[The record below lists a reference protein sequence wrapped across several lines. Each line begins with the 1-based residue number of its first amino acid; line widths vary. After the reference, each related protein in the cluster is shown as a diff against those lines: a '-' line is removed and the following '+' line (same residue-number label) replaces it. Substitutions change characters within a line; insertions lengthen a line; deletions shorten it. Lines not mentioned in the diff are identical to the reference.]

1 MIDFNATIIAQVLN
15 FLFLVF
21 ILAKFAYKPVINMME
36 DRKNKIASDLENAEL
51 AKAEAE
57 KLKAEYAAQLATVRQ
72 EAQSII
78 DSARKTAQ
86 SVHDKIIAETKAE
99 QEQTEAEA
107 VLKATFQDLQESLNT
122 LSKSVLHTTEN
133 VIRSNLS
140 LLEKSIEED
149 CAAVKG
155 LLNRQYRRVLCWS
168 LAILVLTG
176 LALAGIIGLVHIQM
190 NILKAEIQDLK
201 EQKEQTE
208 AEYIKVWN
216 RFKGLESYPYQGE
229 NYLLTPQNWQITLY
243 GTKGKQNVWKISKD

>member
-99 QEQTEAEA
+99 QEQIVASAKDAIALEKRA
-107 VLKATFQDLQESLNT
+107 Q
-122 LSKSVLHTTEN
+122 
-133 VIRSNLS
+133 VIKLS
-140 LLEKSIEED
+140 LVAAGKILEQKLNSAED
-149 CAAVKG
+149 EK
-155 LLNRQYRRVLCWS
+155 
-168 LAILVLTG
+168 
-176 LALAGIIGLVHIQM
+176 LAGSVV
-190 NILKAEIQDLK
+190 D
-201 EQKEQTE
+201 
-208 AEYIKVWN
+208 
-216 RFKGLESYPYQGE
+216 
-229 NYLLTPQNWQITLY
+229 
-243 GTKGKQNVWKISKD
+243 KIMK

>member
-99 QEQTEAEA
+99 QEQIVASAKDAIALEKQQALGE
-107 VLKATFQDLQESLNT
+107 
-122 LSKSVLHTTEN
+122 
-133 VIRSNLS
+133 LS
-140 LLEKSIEED
+140 LVAAGKILEQKLNSAED
-149 CAAVKG
+149 EK
-155 LLNRQYRRVLCWS
+155 
-168 LAILVLTG
+168 
-176 LALAGIIGLVHIQM
+176 LAGSVV
-190 NILKAEIQDLK
+190 D
-201 EQKEQTE
+201 
-208 AEYIKVWN
+208 
-216 RFKGLESYPYQGE
+216 
-229 NYLLTPQNWQITLY
+229 
-243 GTKGKQNVWKISKD
+243 KIMK

>member
-86 SVHDKIIAETKAE
+86 SVHEPKQNRNRLLLPLKTQLLLKNSRLSAKY
-99 QEQTEAEA
+99 
-107 VLKATFQDLQESLNT
+107 VLRL
-122 LSKSVLHTTEN
+122 
-133 VIRSNLS
+133 SNLVW
-140 LLEKSIEED
+140 LLPVKS
-149 CAAVKG
+149 
-155 LLNRQYRRVLCWS
+155 
-168 LAILVLTG
+168 
-176 LALAGIIGLVHIQM
+176 
-190 NILKAEIQDLK
+190 
-201 EQKEQTE
+201 
-208 AEYIKVWN
+208 WN
-216 RFKGLESYPYQGE
+216 R
-229 NYLLTPQNWQITLY
+229 N
-243 GTKGKQNVWKISKD
+243 

>member
-99 QEQTEAEA
+99 QEQIVASAKDAIALEKQQALGEVRA
-107 VLKATFQDLQESLNT
+107 Q
-122 LSKSVLHTTEN
+122 
-133 VIRSNLS
+133 VILS
-140 LLEKSIEED
+140 LVAAGKILEQKLNSAED
-149 CAAVKG
+149 EK
-155 LLNRQYRRVLCWS
+155 
-168 LAILVLTG
+168 
-176 LALAGIIGLVHIQM
+176 LAGSVV
-190 NILKAEIQDLK
+190 D
-201 EQKEQTE
+201 
-208 AEYIKVWN
+208 
-216 RFKGLESYPYQGE
+216 
-229 NYLLTPQNWQITLY
+229 
-243 GTKGKQNVWKISKD
+243 KIMK

>member
-57 KLKAEYAAQLATVRQ
+57 KLKAEYSAQLATVRQ

-99 QEQTEAEA
+99 QEQIVASAKDAIALEKQQALGEVRA
-107 VLKATFQDLQESLNT
+107 Q
-122 LSKSVLHTTEN
+122 
-133 VIRSNLS
+133 VIKLS
-140 LLEKSIEED
+140 LVAAGKILEQKLNSAED
-149 CAAVKG
+149 EK
-155 LLNRQYRRVLCWS
+155 
-168 LAILVLTG
+168 
-176 LALAGIIGLVHIQM
+176 LAGSVV
-190 NILKAEIQDLK
+190 D
-201 EQKEQTE
+201 
-208 AEYIKVWN
+208 
-216 RFKGLESYPYQGE
+216 
-229 NYLLTPQNWQITLY
+229 
-243 GTKGKQNVWKISKD
+243 KIMK

>member
-51 AKAEAE
+51 AKVEAE

-99 QEQTEAEA
+99 QEQIVASAKDAIALEKQQALGEVRA
-107 VLKATFQDLQESLNT
+107 Q
-122 LSKSVLHTTEN
+122 
-133 VIRSNLS
+133 VIKLS
-140 LLEKSIEED
+140 LVAAGKILEQKLNSAED
-149 CAAVKG
+149 EK
-155 LLNRQYRRVLCWS
+155 
-168 LAILVLTG
+168 
-176 LALAGIIGLVHIQM
+176 LAGSVV
-190 NILKAEIQDLK
+190 D
-201 EQKEQTE
+201 
-208 AEYIKVWN
+208 
-216 RFKGLESYPYQGE
+216 
-229 NYLLTPQNWQITLY
+229 
-243 GTKGKQNVWKISKD
+243 KIMK

>member
-57 KLKAEYAAQLATVRQ
+57 KLKDEYAAQLATVRQ

-99 QEQTEAEA
+99 QEQIVASAKDAIALEKQQALGEVRA
-107 VLKATFQDLQESLNT
+107 Q
-122 LSKSVLHTTEN
+122 
-133 VIRSNLS
+133 VIKLS
-140 LLEKSIEED
+140 LVAAGKILEQKLNSAED
-149 CAAVKG
+149 EK
-155 LLNRQYRRVLCWS
+155 
-168 LAILVLTG
+168 
-176 LALAGIIGLVHIQM
+176 LAGSVV
-190 NILKAEIQDLK
+190 D
-201 EQKEQTE
+201 
-208 AEYIKVWN
+208 
-216 RFKGLESYPYQGE
+216 
-229 NYLLTPQNWQITLY
+229 
-243 GTKGKQNVWKISKD
+243 KIMK

>member
-57 KLKAEYAAQLATVRQ
+57 KLKAEYTAQLATVRQ

-99 QEQTEAEA
+99 QEQIVASAKDAIALEKQQALGEVRA
-107 VLKATFQDLQESLNT
+107 Q
-122 LSKSVLHTTEN
+122 
-133 VIRSNLS
+133 VIKLS
-140 LLEKSIEED
+140 LVAAGKILEQKLNSAED
-149 CAAVKG
+149 EK
-155 LLNRQYRRVLCWS
+155 
-168 LAILVLTG
+168 
-176 LALAGIIGLVHIQM
+176 LAGSVV
-190 NILKAEIQDLK
+190 D
-201 EQKEQTE
+201 
-208 AEYIKVWN
+208 
-216 RFKGLESYPYQGE
+216 
-229 NYLLTPQNWQITLY
+229 
-243 GTKGKQNVWKISKD
+243 KIMK

>member
-86 SVHDKIIAETKAE
+86 SVHDKIIAETK
-99 QEQTEAEA
+99 QNRNRLLLPLKTQLLLKNSRLSVKY
-107 VLKATFQDLQESLNT
+107 VLRL
-122 LSKSVLHTTEN
+122 
-133 VIRSNLS
+133 SNLVW
-140 LLEKSIEED
+140 LLPVKS
-149 CAAVKG
+149 
-155 LLNRQYRRVLCWS
+155 
-168 LAILVLTG
+168 
-176 LALAGIIGLVHIQM
+176 
-190 NILKAEIQDLK
+190 
-201 EQKEQTE
+201 
-208 AEYIKVWN
+208 WN
-216 RFKGLESYPYQGE
+216 R
-229 NYLLTPQNWQITLY
+229 N
-243 GTKGKQNVWKISKD
+243 

>member
-99 QEQTEAEA
+99 QEQIVASA
-107 VLKATFQDLQESLNT
+107 
-122 LSKSVLHTTEN
+122 
-133 VIRSNLS
+133 
-140 LLEKSIEED
+140 
-149 CAAVKG
+149 
-155 LLNRQYRRVLCWS
+155 
-168 LAILVLTG
+168 
-176 LALAGIIGLVHIQM
+176 
-190 NILKAEIQDLK
+190 
-201 EQKEQTE
+201 
-208 AEYIKVWN
+208 
-216 RFKGLESYPYQGE
+216 
-229 NYLLTPQNWQITLY
+229 
-243 GTKGKQNVWKISKD
+243 KDACIC

>member
-57 KLKAEYAAQLATVRQ
+57 KLKVEYAAQLATVRQ

-99 QEQTEAEA
+99 QEQIVASAKDAIALEKQQALGEVRA
-107 VLKATFQDLQESLNT
+107 Q
-122 LSKSVLHTTEN
+122 
-133 VIRSNLS
+133 VIKLS
-140 LLEKSIEED
+140 LVAAGKILEQKLNSAED
-149 CAAVKG
+149 EK
-155 LLNRQYRRVLCWS
+155 
-168 LAILVLTG
+168 
-176 LALAGIIGLVHIQM
+176 LAGSVV
-190 NILKAEIQDLK
+190 D
-201 EQKEQTE
+201 
-208 AEYIKVWN
+208 
-216 RFKGLESYPYQGE
+216 
-229 NYLLTPQNWQITLY
+229 
-243 GTKGKQNVWKISKD
+243 KIMK

>member
-57 KLKAEYAAQLATVRQ
+57 KLKAKYAAQLATVRQ

-99 QEQTEAEA
+99 QEQIVASAKDAIALEKQQALGEVRA
-107 VLKATFQDLQESLNT
+107 Q
-122 LSKSVLHTTEN
+122 
-133 VIRSNLS
+133 VIKLS
-140 LLEKSIEED
+140 LVAAGKILEQKLNSAED
-149 CAAVKG
+149 EK
-155 LLNRQYRRVLCWS
+155 
-168 LAILVLTG
+168 
-176 LALAGIIGLVHIQM
+176 LAGSVV
-190 NILKAEIQDLK
+190 D
-201 EQKEQTE
+201 
-208 AEYIKVWN
+208 
-216 RFKGLESYPYQGE
+216 
-229 NYLLTPQNWQITLY
+229 
-243 GTKGKQNVWKISKD
+243 KIMK

>member
-99 QEQTEAEA
+99 QEQIVASAKDAIALE
-107 VLKATFQDLQESLNT
+107 
-122 LSKSVLHTTEN
+122 
-133 VIRSNLS
+133 LS
-140 LLEKSIEED
+140 LVAAGKILEQKLNSAED
-149 CAAVKG
+149 EK
-155 LLNRQYRRVLCWS
+155 
-168 LAILVLTG
+168 
-176 LALAGIIGLVHIQM
+176 LAGSVV
-190 NILKAEIQDLK
+190 D
-201 EQKEQTE
+201 
-208 AEYIKVWN
+208 
-216 RFKGLESYPYQGE
+216 
-229 NYLLTPQNWQITLY
+229 
-243 GTKGKQNVWKISKD
+243 KIMK

>member
-36 DRKNKIASDLENAEL
+36 DRKNKIASDLENTEL

-99 QEQTEAEA
+99 QEQIVASAKDAIALEKQQALGEVRA
-107 VLKATFQDLQESLNT
+107 Q
-122 LSKSVLHTTEN
+122 
-133 VIRSNLS
+133 VIKLS
-140 LLEKSIEED
+140 LVAAGKILEQKLNSAED
-149 CAAVKG
+149 EK
-155 LLNRQYRRVLCWS
+155 
-168 LAILVLTG
+168 
-176 LALAGIIGLVHIQM
+176 LAGSVV
-190 NILKAEIQDLK
+190 D
-201 EQKEQTE
+201 
-208 AEYIKVWN
+208 
-216 RFKGLESYPYQGE
+216 
-229 NYLLTPQNWQITLY
+229 
-243 GTKGKQNVWKISKD
+243 KIMK

>member
-57 KLKAEYAAQLATVRQ
+57 KLKAEYAAQLATVLATVRQ

-99 QEQTEAEA
+99 QEQIVASAKDAIALEKQQALGEVRA
-107 VLKATFQDLQESLNT
+107 Q
-122 LSKSVLHTTEN
+122 
-133 VIRSNLS
+133 VIKLS
-140 LLEKSIEED
+140 LVAAGKILEQKLNSAED
-149 CAAVKG
+149 EK
-155 LLNRQYRRVLCWS
+155 
-168 LAILVLTG
+168 
-176 LALAGIIGLVHIQM
+176 LAGSVV
-190 NILKAEIQDLK
+190 D
-201 EQKEQTE
+201 
-208 AEYIKVWN
+208 
-216 RFKGLESYPYQGE
+216 
-229 NYLLTPQNWQITLY
+229 
-243 GTKGKQNVWKISKD
+243 KIMK